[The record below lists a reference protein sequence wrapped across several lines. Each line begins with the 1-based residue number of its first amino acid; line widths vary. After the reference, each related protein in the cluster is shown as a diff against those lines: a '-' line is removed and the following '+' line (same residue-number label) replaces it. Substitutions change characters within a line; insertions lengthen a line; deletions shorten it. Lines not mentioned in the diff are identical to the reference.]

1 MSFVEYSKLCS
12 STQRRAPRTRF
23 EMDVRRAR
31 ETYEALTSFATDAG
45 AGTAPDDLVRVV
57 IVREDAATV
66 SAEPSSSARLV
77 SRRESLASSA
87 TAMKCS
93 FRDCSTMVIDQRGIG
108 FSAREGA
115 DAMKAT
121 RQLTAFATTKW
132 RRKVN
137 AALEV
142 RNALVDVPRY
152 VPEMLKEMQRRER
165 GDGARTF
172 AHANKIER
180 ATWDTISEVNVD
192 DDGGV
197 SIESRCGSVKARL
210 IASHGVVFEVLYPVL
225 IGSRGSDFEYVWQRS
240 RFEVASTPERWSFP
254 LRALRSA
261 RAVSI
266 AERDVNVDELGAD
279 DDAVSELPRA
289 LFGGEAISGTPW
301 SPSREDPK
309 SWWSS
314 RGLNTYDAEAKPW
327 VEWTP
332 CCTIWACACGDGGG
346 DGAVFAL
353 EGVHARC
360 VAVAQDERAVA
371 CSDDFIVMVAP
382 GVVSEGTTSQT
393 SSRKIRLEDIAE
405 DDEFVELLPVVERL
419 RRFERACVARQD
431 AMTKGADGVADA
443 FAAMSVDVIQREA
456 IGVKGELVA
465 YADGRVRGVF
475 DDRTIL
481 LFDRTRTNAAL
492 ILSDGSRVQV
502 RIASPV
508 TAKLHVGVAF
518 AFANKVW
525 PTTSRKDSLAA
536 PSVVD
541 VSANITRNDEW
552 LQWYA
557 SMANRTDPQPPPSHA
572 LAPIDNRERSDVV
585 ASELAKTRLWLASKQ
600 K

>member
-1 MSFVEYSKLCS
+1 
-12 STQRRAPRTRF
+12 
-23 EMDVRRAR
+23 MDVRRAR
-31 ETYEALTSFATDAG
+31 ETYEVETSFATDAG

-57 IVREDAATV
+57 IVREDATV

-93 FRDCSTMVIDQRGIG
+93 FRDCSTMVIDQHGFG
-108 FSAREGA
+108 FSAREGD

-132 RRKVN
+132 RSKVN

-152 VPEMLKEMQRRER
+152 VPEMLKEMRRQER

-172 AHANKIER
+172 AHANKIES
-180 ATWDTISEVNVD
+180 ATWDAAAGVNVD
-192 DDGGV
+192 DDGGF

-210 IASHGVVFEVLYPVL
+210 IASHGVIFEVLYPVL
-225 IGSRGSDFEYVWQRS
+225 IGSRGSDFEHVWQRS
-240 RFEVASTPERWSFP
+240 RFEVASTPQRWSFP

-261 RAVSI
+261 RAFSI
-266 AERDVNVDELGAD
+266 AERDVDVDRLGA

-289 LFGGEAISGTPW
+289 LLGGEAIGGTPW
-301 SPSREDPK
+301 NPSREDPK

-332 CCTIWACACGDGGG
+332 YCTIWACACGDGSG
-346 DGAVFAL
+346 DGAMFAW
-353 EGVHARC
+353 EGANARC
-360 VAVAQDERAVA
+360 VAVAQGERAVA

-393 SSRKIRLEDIAE
+393 SSRKLGLEDIAE

-419 RRFERACVARQD
+419 RRFERACVARRD
-431 AMTKGADGVADA
+431 AITKGAYDVADA

-492 ILSDGSRVQV
+492 VLSDGSRVQV

-508 TAKLHVGVAF
+508 TAKLHVGVAI

-525 PTTSRKDSLAA
+525 PTTTEGAA
-536 PSVVD
+536 SASSTPSVVD
-541 VSANITRNDEW
+541 VSANVSRNDEW
-552 LQWYA
+552 LRWYA
-557 SMANRTDPQPPPSHA
+557 SMACQTDPQPPSHG
-572 LAPIDNRERSDVV
+572 LAPIENRERSDVV
-585 ASELAKTRLWLASKQ
+585 ASELAKTRLWLAASDLL
-600 K
+600 